1 MKTAKS
7 APLRLRPMQHATCDA
22 THTTHRCVHQVRIAD
37 VVLDEAAAEDD
48 HRRFLRRHSERV
60 DRTDV
65 LNKVHD

>member
-1 MKTAKS
+1 MN
-7 APLRLRPMQHATCDA
+7 A
-22 THTTHRCVHQVRIAD
+22 THTTHICVHQVRIAD